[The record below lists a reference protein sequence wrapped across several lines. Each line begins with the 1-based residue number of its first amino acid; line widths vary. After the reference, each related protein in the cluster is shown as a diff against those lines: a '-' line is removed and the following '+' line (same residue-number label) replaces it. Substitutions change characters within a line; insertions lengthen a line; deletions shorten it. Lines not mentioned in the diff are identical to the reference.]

1 MFINESI
8 YKDNLNEDSTFDP
21 VKLSPIRI
29 PEYKEED
36 DDVESQLVIK
46 IKKGDNYI
54 INNIIIKILL
64 YILSFLTCIIL
75 EIKKCSPKFTKK
87 RATF

>member
-8 YKDNLNEDSTFDP
+8 YKDNLDENSTFDP
-21 VKLSPIRI
+21 IKLSPIRI

-36 DDVESQLVIK
+36 DDIESQLIIK
-46 IKKGDNYI
+46 IKKGDKHS
-54 INNIIIKILL
+54 INNIIIKFLL

-75 EIKKCSPKFTKK
+75 EIKKYSPKFAKK
-87 RATF
+87 NIT